1 MLLWAVDN
9 PAPANFLLI
18 SGDRDFS
25 NALDQLRM
33 RRYNILLAQPPRAS
47 AALVAAAESVWHWA
61 TLLSGGFPFATG
73 GLSWLGN
80 NSNNS
85 QPAKS
90 QGLAQDTSLL
100 NKPASLYPKNVPSSN
115 LRLIGPAVAGDATE
129 GGNNFLKVK
138 TYPPLITKALSAD
151 IKERNK
157 TVHTAQPENAPARQF
172 NRAPHEF
179 FGINKP
185 VTPESILQLTQP
197 FSLDKLGISSFC
209 TSEVPPVILFSSTTK
224 LDNSIGRAQGCQH
237 PSDYIEGLIGVVLL
251 ALHHLKLEKLIP
263 SEANIKDC
271 IRYGDPKFHNTD
283 VKKALD
289 FALERQM
296 ISKQNL
302 GGVYVYVG
310 RIEKLWKCVDT
321 AGGNQDQY
329 PKATWDGIWNFLSSS
344 AGHSS
349 MMASECRYEEGMILK
364 NSCLKDLS
372 LGEVLH
378 LLNMIITLKRWIM
391 PTEPGWQPITITVAA
406 IEILCVGMGIRD
418 VLVRSR
424 NIFKS
429 IQQLPTYKFCIS
441 PYCTELHPQFSS
453 DLVNIM
459 ERKLSAIQHRSAYLQ
474 GLVSQPEASPHE
486 CIKANKELRKL
497 SASMEL
503 INELRA
509 KQKEI
514 EDLKALK
521 SECQEDKGMQDMVL
535 EELGQS
541 MEEEKRLQNVL
552 LKSLLPK
559 DDADERD
566 SILEVRAGTGG
577 EEASLF
583 AMDIFK
589 MYERYSQKSGWK
601 FEIVDITGSDLKG
614 FKEASAAISGAD
626 VYGKL
631 KFESGIHRVQRVP
644 TTEKSGRVHTSAVSV
659 AILPQADE
667 VDVHLK
673 TEDLRIDTYRSG
685 GSGGQHA
692 NTTNSAV
699 RITHLP
705 SGLTVAI
712 QDERSQHMNKAKALK
727 VLCAKLY
734 ELERSRISLNRSKLR
749 MAQIGSGDRSERIR
763 TYNFPQGRVTDH
775 RVGITHHSI
784 QDVMEGENL
793 DVFIDALLLQQE
805 MNALA
810 SFGST

>member
-1 MLLWAVDN
+1 
-9 PAPANFLLI
+9 
-18 SGDRDFS
+18 
-25 NALDQLRM
+25 
-33 RRYNILLAQPPRAS
+33 
-47 AALVAAAESVWHWA
+47 
-61 TLLSGGFPFATG
+61 
-73 GLSWLGN
+73 
-80 NSNNS
+80 
-85 QPAKS
+85 
-90 QGLAQDTSLL
+90 
-100 NKPASLYPKNVPSSN
+100 
-115 LRLIGPAVAGDATE
+115 
-129 GGNNFLKVK
+129 
-138 TYPPLITKALSAD
+138 
-151 IKERNK
+151 
-157 TVHTAQPENAPARQF
+157 
-172 NRAPHEF
+172 
-179 FGINKP
+179 
-185 VTPESILQLTQP
+185 
-197 FSLDKLGISSFC
+197 
-209 TSEVPPVILFSSTTK
+209 
-224 LDNSIGRAQGCQH
+224 
-237 PSDYIEGLIGVVLL
+237 
-251 ALHHLKLEKLIP
+251 
-263 SEANIKDC
+263 
-271 IRYGDPKFHNTD
+271 
-283 VKKALD
+283 
-289 FALERQM
+289 
-296 ISKQNL
+296 
-302 GGVYVYVG
+302 
-310 RIEKLWKCVDT
+310 
-321 AGGNQDQY
+321 
-329 PKATWDGIWNFLSSS
+329 
-344 AGHSS
+344 
-349 MMASECRYEEGMILK
+349 
-364 NSCLKDLS
+364 
-372 LGEVLH
+372 
-378 LLNMIITLKRWIM
+378 
-391 PTEPGWQPITITVAA
+391 
-406 IEILCVGMGIRD
+406 
-418 VLVRSR
+418 
-424 NIFKS
+424 
-429 IQQLPTYKFCIS
+429 
-441 PYCTELHPQFSS
+441 
-453 DLVNIM
+453 M
-459 ERKLSAIQHRSAYLQ
+459 EHKLSAIQHRSDYLQ
-474 GLVSQPEASPHE
+474 GLISQPEALPHE

-497 SASMEL
+497 SASMDL

-514 EDLKALK
+514 EDLKMLK
-521 SECQEDKGMQDMVL
+521 SECQEDKSMQDMVM

-566 SILEVRAGTGG
+566 CILEVRAGTGG

-601 FEIVDITGSDLKG
+601 FEVVDITDSDLKG

-644 TTEKSGRVHTSAVSV
+644 ATEKSGRVHTSAVSV

-705 SGLTVAI
+705 SGMTVAI

-734 ELERSRISLNRSKLR
+734 ELERSRASLNRSKLR

-793 DVFIDALLLQQE
+793 DFFIDALLLQQE

-810 SFGST
+810 SFGCKQ